1 VCAGTRSQLPIPIS
15 ELLSVAGHYSRRMRE
30 SGESTQKKSGRS
42 ALLLISIVLT
52 CLAVIGHRFLPDRR
66 LTLDGAKGI
75 GLSFLM
81 QSGDG
86 APADIQW
93 VDQSRFH
100 FACQFPKATVDQGCS
115 FGFQL
120 HSGKVNEGTDLSRF
134 QTLNLGVRYTGEARY
149 LRVAIRNFDPR
160 FSQLEDLNSPKYNFV
175 NIPSKELAQPVAI
188 KLSEFWVP
196 EWWIAQYDLPRS
208 QSQPDL
214 SNATI
219 FSIDLRG
226 ALAETHHDIQIDKIE
241 FVGDWISAEYW
252 YLGILCLWMVLAST
266 YGVSQWVLLRRKHR
280 EQRRKIVDLEC
291 EKENYRRLSTLDALT
306 NVLNRHGIERFVENL
321 QATRVPASVIV
332 IDLDH
337 FKRVND
343 ERGHYAGDRVLRA
356 VGEILRGHTRNTDG
370 LGRWGG
376 EEFVLVCPG
385 ANLAKAADLAEKLRH
400 KIVET
405 NFLPEDPLPITAS
418 FGVAASGTEMSFEDA
433 FRQADQALY
442 LAKSRGRNCVVAA
455 SEDQMHKVTGARKG
469 TWALISGRFKLHK

>member
-1 VCAGTRSQLPIPIS
+1 MREMDESIPRKS
-15 ELLSVAGHYSRRMRE
+15 SHSVA
-30 SGESTQKKSGRS
+30 
-42 ALLLISIVLT
+42 LLAGIVLT
-52 CLAVIGHRFLPDRR
+52 CLAVVGHRFLPERR
-66 LTLDGAKGI
+66 LTLDSSNI
-75 GLSFLM
+75 GLAFLM

-93 VDQSRFH
+93 VDQSRFR

-115 FGFQL
+115 FGYQL
-120 HSGKVNEGTDLSRF
+120 HSGKSNEGTDLSRF
-134 QTLNLGVRYTGEARY
+134 HTLNLGIRYTGKARY
-149 LRVAIRNFDPR
+149 LRVAIRTFDPR
-160 FSQLEDLNSPKYNFV
+160 FSRIEDLNSPKYNFV
-175 NIPSKELAQPVAI
+175 NIPSRDLAQPVAI
-188 KLSEFWVP
+188 SLSEFWVP

-226 ALAETHHDIQIDKIE
+226 DLAETHHDIQIDKIE

-252 YLGILCLWMVLAST
+252 YLGILCLWMILATT
-266 YGVSQWVLLRRKHR
+266 YGISQWLQLRRTHR
-280 EQRRKIVDLEC
+280 EQRRKIDDLES

-306 NVLNRHGIERFVENL
+306 NVSNRHGIERFVETL
-321 QATRVPASVIV
+321 QTTRVPASVIV
-332 IDLDH
+332 IDIDH

-343 ERGHYAGDRVLRA
+343 LRGHYGGDRVLRKM
-356 VGEILRGHTRNTDG
+356 GEILRAHTRNTDG

-385 ANLAKAADLAEKLRH
+385 ASLASAADLAEKLRH
-400 KIVET
+400 KIKDT
-405 NFLPEDPLPITAS
+405 NFIPEDPLPITAS
-418 FGVAASGTEMSFEDA
+418 FGVAVSQAGQSFDDA
-433 FRQADQALY
+433 FRQADEALY

-455 SEDQMHKVTGARKG
+455 SEDQMHKMTGARKS